1 MTDQPKVY
9 LYSEFE
15 GTAYVSLVSCKI
27 STNDTITLGDYTTIS
42 NALAL
47 RKDTGGSISTVLNG
61 SVITFS
67 TSSLTNVQVLV
78 LLWGQKQ

>member
-15 GTAYVSLVSCKI
+15 GTAYVTLVAAKI
-27 STNDTITLGDYTTIS
+27 STNDTITLGDYTAIS
-42 NALAL
+42 TALAL
-47 RKDTGGSISTVLNG
+47 RKDTGTQVTTSLNG
-61 SVITFS
+61 SVITF
-67 TSSLTNVQVLV
+67 TGSSLTNVQVHV

>member
-15 GTAYVSLVSCKI
+15 GTAYVSLVSAKI
-27 STNDTITLGDYTTIS
+27 STNDTITLSDYTSIVTV
-42 NALAL
+42 LAF
-47 RKDTGGSISTVLNG
+47 RKDTGATLTTTIVGN
-61 SVITFS
+61 VITVT
-67 TSSLTNVQVLV
+67 TSSLTNVQIHV